1 MNNTFVNPVVN
12 PEAGLGVSA
21 FDETDPVRLW
31 QERSDAEVD
40 LAIRA
45 VYRQVLGNA
54 HVMESERLTV
64 PESKLRRGELSVRE
78 FVRQVAKS
86 ELYRSR
92 FFDNCYRYR
101 AIELNFKHLLGR
113 APDSFDEMR
122 DHSAILDQAGFEDDI
137 DSYLDSE
144 EYQQVFGED
153 IVPYYRGY
161 KTQTGQSLL
170 EVTNMLQLLRG
181 ASSSDRDLQF
191 GNRPR
196 LTRSLLRNQT
206 SGGSQTQ
213 DVSMILADVF
223 KPSAQPTRYTSP
235 ISASLTAKNAD
246 LHRQQA
252 DLIAT
257 LQRQLADLR
266 PFASMGSAITQQGK
280 FASSS
285 PIESQSSFTASAIA
299 ATELEQQ
306 IDQQKSQITSLQ
318 QQLAEARS
326 LAAIGEARLNKW
338 RQRTFF

>member
-1 MNNTFVNPVVN
+1 MVNTFVNPVVN

-40 LAIRA
+40 LVIRA

-122 DHSAILDQAGFEDDI
+122 DHSAILDQAGFEADI
-137 DSYLDSE
+137 NSYLDSE
-144 EYQQVFGED
+144 EYYQVFGED

-161 KTQTGQSLL
+161 KTQIGQSSL
-170 EVTNMLQLLRG
+170 EFTNMLQLLRG
-181 ASSSDRDLQF
+181 ASSSDLDLQF

-206 SGGSQTQ
+206 SGGSQPQ
-213 DVSMILADVF
+213 DVSTILADVF
-223 KPSAQPTRYTSP
+223 KPSAQPTRYTP
-235 ISASLTAKNAD
+235 IATSLTAKDAD
-246 LHRQQA
+246 LRRQQA

-257 LQRQLADLR
+257 LQRQLAELR
-266 PFASMGSAITQQGK
+266 PFASVGSAITQQGK
-280 FASSS
+280 FASAS
-285 PIESQSSFTASAIA
+285 PTESQSFTAGGPIP

-306 IDQQKSQITSLQ
+306 ITSLQ
-318 QQLAEARS
+318 HQLAEARS
-326 LAAIGEARLNKW
+326 LAAIGSARLNKW